1 MDEKTNAQAQEPV
14 DATQLQHGDI
24 VENIQD
30 MVGNLLKNAVEKMQ
44 KSETAPI
51 IGAIEQDGQE
61 DADAQQAPFDIS
73 EVKQI
78 IGTLQKFIDSVNVML
93 AQLEGGDT
101 DYDSD
106 ADKFMDDYMAT
117 ADNILEI
124 AAFST
129 KDNVTGLSN
138 RYGFDNRL
146 ILEWNRA
153 IREKSALSILIFSVD
168 GFNYNDESRDSVQR
182 DAILKNISET
192 LEKSIKRFTDFTS
205 RWSDDEFAILLP
217 ITDERGAMIV
227 AGRICAEF
235 EGASII
241 DTGDASAKTTV
252 CIGVCAATEERSE
265 QPADFVN
272 KAHAALVKAR
282 KSGKGTIV
290 MDR

>member
-1 MDEKTNAQAQEPV
+1 MDEKLNVLEPTDGTPAQQ
-14 DATQLQHGDI
+14 DDI
-24 VENIQD
+24 MGNIQD

-44 KSETAPI
+44 KSETAPK
-51 IGAIEQDGQE
+51 IGVIEEDQQDE
-61 DADAQQAPFDIS
+61 AQPQFDIS
-73 EVKQI
+73 EVKHI
-78 IGTLQKFIDSVNVML
+78 LSTLQKFIDSVNVML
-93 AQLEGGDT
+93 AQLEGGVT

-153 IREKSALSILIFSVD
+153 IREKSSLSILIFSLD
-168 GFNYNDESRDSVQR
+168 GFHHSDGSRDHHQR
-182 DAILKNISET
+182 DSILKEIAKV
-192 LEKSIKRFTDFTS
+192 LEVTIKRFTDFTS

-217 ITDERGAMIV
+217 ITDEKGAMIV
-227 AGRICAEF
+227 AERICAEF
-235 EGASII
+235 ENSNIMSSDGS
-241 DTGDASAKTTV
+241 GVKTTV
-252 CIGVCAATEERSE
+252 CIGMCVTADERNE
-265 QPADFVN
+265 QPAEFVN

-282 KSGKGTIV
+282 KAGNGTIV
-290 MDR
+290 LD